1 MIRGNT
7 IQWMV
12 FPHAKETWEWRRRL
26 VLSSA
31 NTSLRN
37 GIIEA
42 NKE

>member
-1 MIRGNT
+1 
-7 IQWMV
+7 MV
-12 FPHAKETWEWRRRL
+12 FPHARKHGEWRRRL
-26 VLSSA
+26 VLVSA